1 VCIISG
7 EGGKIN
13 LIQNPQRKL
22 KKRKSRKKNQSQL
35 TPGIFLSTL
44 AVIMFTAYLV
54 QNIFTIQITEFE
66 KHTQAASANH
76 YKRIVEQP
84 KRGSIFDRNGNE
96 LAFSLVVETIGI
108 TPSDVK
114 SGEFPEMTKEE
125 IARGISETL
134 NLDYEEV
141 LEKVNREGASWVLLK
156 RRIEREESENFKK
169 FRQKYKI
176 GGIKIDE
183 EDKRVYPH
191 GKAGGNIIG
200 FVNPDGIG
208 QLGLELLY
216 NSQMTGEP
224 GYTYS
229 ETDNYGQWTLPFSV
243 PISLRARDGYNVI
256 STLDLGIQKI
266 IEEELNKTVENY
278 KITEGGITIVM
289 DPYTGGI
296 LGMANTPGFDP
307 SNPVAAPKGIDTSE
321 WDGTKQES
329 IDYLQ
334 EFVWRNK
341 AITNTYEPGSTFKA
355 LTAAMAMEEGI
366 FFENEYLSNAPI
378 KVADWTI
385 QNLMWNYHGLSTSE
399 EAFWRSSNPVFVQ
412 LSQRIGVSKFYEYV
426 RGFGFATVTGIDL
439 PGEAIGI
446 FHQNPKEIDMAVLSF
461 GEQST
466 VTPLAMISSYCAFA
480 NGGYLMKPQM
490 VRSITDSS
498 GNVVREI
505 FPETIRQVI
514 SEQTAGRMR
523 NLLKGVVL
531 YGTGRNAY
539 IPGYNFGGKTSTS
552 TREDEVTTDISFLGL
567 APVEQ
572 AQFVILTVLFA
583 PDKEYARSS
592 VASNTTATMTERILE
607 YLGVPREY
615 SEEDLTAISAKHNV
629 PDIIGM
635 TYREAAAK
643 LGTSGFKVKDA
654 AGTMKENT
662 VIKYQWPDSKQLI
675 HRGGTIA
682 VYETVTEDRKMSV
695 VPDITGKN
703 VNEATLA
710 MTESGINIIIDGD
723 SNGFAISQEFEPGK
737 VLETGSAIV
746 VKFES

>member
-1 VCIISG
+1 M
-7 EGGKIN
+7 
-13 LIQNPQRKL
+13 IQHSQHKL
-22 KKRKSRKKNQSQL
+22 KKQKSRRRNQSQL

-44 AVIMFTAYLV
+44 AVILFTAHLV

-96 LAFSLVVETIGI
+96 LAFSLVVETVGI

-114 SGEFPEMTKEE
+114 SGEFPNMTKEE
-125 IARGISETL
+125 IALGISEAL
-134 NLDYEEV
+134 NLKYEEV
-141 LEKVNREGASWVLLK
+141 LEKMMMKDTSWVLLK
-156 RRIEREESENFKK
+156 RRLEHEESENFKK
-169 FRQKYKI
+169 FRLEYKI

-183 EDKRVYPH
+183 EDKRVYPQ
-191 GKAGGNIIG
+191 GITAGNLIG
-200 FVNPDGIG
+200 FVNPDGVG
-208 QLGLELLY
+208 QLGLELIY

-243 PISLRARDGYNVI
+243 PISLRARNGYNVI
-256 STLDLGIQKI
+256 STLDMGIQKI
-266 IEEELNKTVENY
+266 IEEELIKTVANY
-278 KITEGGITIVM
+278 KIAEGGITIVM

-296 LGMANTPGFDP
+296 LGMANTSGFDP
-307 SNPVAAPKGIDTSE
+307 SNPTAVPKGIDAND
-321 WDGTKQES
+321 WDGTKQEA

-355 LTAAMAMEEGI
+355 LTAAMAMEEGK

-385 QNLMWNYHGLSTSE
+385 QNLLWNYHGLSTSE

-412 LSQRIGVSKFYEYV
+412 LSQRVGVSTFYEYV
-426 RGFGFATVTGIDL
+426 RGFGLATSTGIDL

-539 IPGYNFGGKTSTS
+539 IPGYTFGGKTSTS
-552 TREDEVTTDISFLGL
+552 DREDGVTTDISFLGL

-572 AQFVILTVLFA
+572 AEFVILTVLFA
-583 PDKEYARSS
+583 PDKEFARSS
-592 VASNTTATMTERILE
+592 VASNTTAAMTERILE

-615 SEEDLTAISAKHNV
+615 SAEDLTAISTKHNV

-643 LGTSGFKVKDA
+643 LGTSGFNVKDA

-662 VIKYQWPDSKQLI
+662 IIKYQWPDSKQLI

-682 VYETVTEDRKMSV
+682 VYETASEDRKMSV
-695 VPDITGKN
+695 VPDIKGKN
-703 VNEATLA
+703 VNESTLA

-723 SNGFAISQEFEPGK
+723 SDGFATSQEFEPGK
-737 VLETGSAIV
+737 VLETGSSII
-746 VKFES
+746 VKFKP

>member
-1 VCIISG
+1 
-7 EGGKIN
+7 
-13 LIQNPQRKL
+13 LIKNPKQKSIRRKH
-22 KKRKSRKKNQSQL
+22 RKKNQSQL

-44 AVIMFTAYLV
+44 AVIFFAVHLV
-54 QNIFTIQITEFE
+54 QSIFTIQITEFD
-66 KHTQAASANH
+66 KHTQAASASH

-96 LAFSLVVETIGI
+96 LAFSIVVETVGI

-114 SGEFPEMTKEE
+114 SLENPEMTKEE
-125 IARGISETL
+125 IARGFSEAL
-134 NLDYEEV
+134 NLDYDEV
-141 LEKVNREGASWVLLK
+141 LEKMNMHDASWVLLK

-183 EDKRVYPH
+183 EDKRVYPQ
-191 GKAGGNIIG
+191 GRTAGNIIG
-200 FVNPDGIG
+200 FVSPEGIG
-208 QLGLELLY
+208 QLGLEFVY

-229 ETDNYGQWTLPFSV
+229 ETDNYGNWTLPFSV
-243 PISLRARDGYNVI
+243 PISLRARDGYNII

-266 IEEELNKTVENY
+266 IEEELNKAVEHY
-278 KITEGGITIVM
+278 KITEGGISIVM
-289 DPYTGGI
+289 DPYTGNI

-307 SNPVAAPKGIDTSE
+307 SNPTDTPKGIDPDE
-321 WDGTKQES
+321 WNKTTQES

-355 LTAAMAMEEGI
+355 LTAAMAMEEGK
-366 FFENEYLSNAPI
+366 FFEKEYLSNAPI
-378 KVADWTI
+378 QVADWTI
-385 QNLMWNYHGLSTSE
+385 QNLLWNYHGLSTSE
-399 EAFWRSSNPVFVQ
+399 EAFWRSSNPIFVQ

-466 VTPLAMISSYCAFA
+466 VTPLAMITSYSAFA
-480 NGGYLMKPQM
+480 NGGYLMKPKM

-505 FPETIRQVI
+505 FPETVRQVV

-531 YGTGRNAY
+531 YGTGSNAY
-539 IPGYNFGGKTSTS
+539 IPGYSFGGKTSTS
-552 TREDEVTTDISFLGL
+552 TREDGETTDISFLGL

-583 PDKEYARSS
+583 PDKEFARSS
-592 VASNTTATMTERILE
+592 VAANTTGKMTERILE
-607 YLGVPREY
+607 YLGVPRDY
-615 SEEDLTAISAKHNV
+615 SDNDLLKISATHNV

-643 LGTSGFKVKDA
+643 LGTLGFMVNDA

-662 VIKYQWPDSKQLI
+662 VIKYQWPDLKQVL

-682 VYETVTEDRKMSV
+682 VYASASEDKKMSV
-695 VPDITGKN
+695 VPDVTGKN
-703 VNEATLA
+703 VNESILA
-710 MTESGINIIIDGD
+710 LTESGINIIIDGE

-737 VLETGSAIV
+737 VLETGSTVI
-746 VKFES
+746 VKFEP